1 MTGEDKMRLGIER
14 KALEE
19 VFVEKLLYILQR
31 QMSDQGALSF
41 LRQEACHKFACRQ
54 LQVKGIRRSGTNK
67 LHSLSIARGT
77 ASQGDDHRGRA
88 VQ

>member
-31 QMSDQGALSF
+31 
-41 LRQEACHKFACRQ
+41 
-54 LQVKGIRRSGTNK
+54 
-67 LHSLSIARGT
+67 
-77 ASQGDDHRGRA
+77 
-88 VQ
+88 